1 MPPPGTTEAVPP
13 AADPLGGLA
22 PQADELP
29 RVESRI
35 ERLLREGA
43 RAQVQ
48 LGEVLNRARVR
59 ARSLALLQLAALL
72 AGALGLA
79 LCGGALLG
87 SVASAF
93 VARAAAALLF
103 CCGLAGIF
111 AFVRRAPLPRAAR
124 AARDPR
130 ALSRLLSSPEAGG
143 GLEILSSVELSRGE
157 PDGTSRELLALL
169 HVRAAARAVAV
180 DLRRALPLRSL
191 RAPAGALLAALVVI
205 AAAAALAPR
214 RLSLGL
220 LRLWGGE
227 AAQPLAELSPIAFD
241 LSLTYLYPQYTGLPP
256 RVEEGTAG
264 DLRGPRGTEVRL
276 SARAD
281 RDLTRAYAVVNG
293 AAVALSAEGPG
304 NRALSGSLTLLSS
317 GTWHL
322 RYTDAKGR
330 SIAEGPTR
338 PVEIQA
344 DQPPLAQVDDPKQIE
359 VEVDP
364 LAKVPLSWS
373 ASDDYGLSRVQL
385 VFQRA
390 GEAQQRIDLT
400 PPSTPGATPGGQAK
414 RQRGIYGWEMAP
426 LRLRA
431 GDKVSY
437 FIEALDNDAVDGP
450 QRGVSQTHVLKVF
463 SAAEHHREALL
474 KATQLWERLVALLAD
489 RLEEKPVPARGTEG
503 ALAWYGPL
511 AQKDR
516 DALALVSEMGRT
528 GREMLKDKL
537 SPKPVARALRYVQS
551 SLGPF
556 VQRTSIARAPLSRG
570 TLAREGSVR
579 LFGLAL
585 GNEARE
591 EEKDVLYLADLLD
604 KARIDDMQELSRE
617 LAQSRRELA
626 RLAEKLRR
634 APDAAA
640 KKELLAEVQ
649 RLRERVQELMQRMA
663 EMAKGI
669 RDEHLNEE
677 AVEAVQKEQD
687 LMSQLSDIQRKLQ
700 SGEVDAALKD
710 LDKLS
715 AQLEQLEKGLQ
726 EKASGR
732 SKREYA
738 EEGRKLKEAASQMSK
753 LKEREQALEKRTQKL
768 RRETREGAEKRFSE
782 KGGKELARKLLEK
795 VAQAKKAL
803 KEVDPKV
810 ASGLGMEESLEAAEG
825 RVSDLSRALEAGDYD
840 EALDQVQ
847 RGLRAVDGLQARL
860 SIEDQFAHRSPGFSR
875 DPGGVRRALKGA
887 SGAVAPLS
895 EVAAQL
901 RDALPREGQ
910 GLSPEAQREL
920 RAQQGEQR
928 AIKEGMQ
935 GVRDKLSEVGKKMP
949 IFGPAHE
956 QMLQEAQDG
965 MAQAEERLGQGEP
978 RGAQAGEAQALDKL
992 SQFEKAME
1000 EMAKGGKGG
1009 SAGSPMP
1016 MPWGEPQGQGDE
1028 PGDEEANDGET
1039 SKERV
1044 EIPDAESSR
1053 GPQEFRKNLLDAMK
1067 QKAPDKYQE
1076 RVKQYYEELVK

>member
-1 MPPPGTTEAVPP
+1 MPPPGTTEAVRA

-22 PQADELP
+22 PQPDEP
-29 RVESRI
+29 RRPAESRVEQ
-35 ERLLREGA
+35 LLREGA
-43 RAQVQ
+43 LAEAQV
-48 LGEVLNRARVR
+48 GEVLARARVR
-59 ARSLALLQLAALL
+59 ARWLALLQLAALL
-72 AGALGLA
+72 LGSLGLA

-87 SVASAF
+87 SVASAL

-103 CCGLAGIF
+103 GCGLAGIA
-111 AFVRRAPLPRAAR
+111 AFVRRAPIPRAAR
-124 AARDPR
+124 PGRDARP
-130 ALSRLLSSPEAGG
+130 LSRLLSSPEAGG

-169 HVRAAARAVAV
+169 HLRAAARASVV

-191 RAPAGALLAALVVI
+191 RGPAGALAAALLVV
-205 AAAAALAPR
+205 AVAAALAPR

-256 RVEEGTAG
+256 RVEQGTAG

-281 RDLTRAYAVVNG
+281 RDLAHAYAVING
-293 AAVALSAEGPG
+293 SAIALAAEGPG
-304 NRALSGSLTLLSS
+304 NRALSGTLSLAAS

-344 DQPPLAQVDDPKQIE
+344 DQPPQAQVDDPRQIE

-364 LAKVPLSWS
+364 QAKVPLSWS

-390 GEAQQRIDLT
+390 GEAEERVDLT
-400 PPSTPGATPGGQAK
+400 PPPAPGAQAK
-414 RQRGIYGWEMAP
+414 RLRGTYGWEMAP

-431 GDKVSY
+431 GDKISY
-437 FIEALDNDAVDGP
+437 FIEARDNDAVDGP

-463 SAAEHHREALL
+463 SAAEHHRDALL

-489 RLEEKPVPARGTEG
+489 RLEEKPVPAREAEG
-503 ALAWYGPL
+503 ALGWYGPL

-516 DALALVSEMGRT
+516 EALALVSEMGKT

-537 SPKPVARALRYVQS
+537 SPRPVARALRYVQS

-556 VQRTSIARAPLSRG
+556 VQRTSIARAPLSRA
-570 TLAREGSVR
+570 TTVREGSVR
-579 LFGLAL
+579 LFGIALA
-585 GNEARE
+585 NETRE

-604 KARIDDMQELSRE
+604 KARLDDMQELSRE

-626 RLAEKLRR
+626 RIAEKLRK
-634 APDAAA
+634 APDAEA

-663 EMAKGI
+663 EMARGI

-700 SGEVDAALKD
+700 SGEVDAALKE

-726 EKASGR
+726 DKASAR
-732 SKREYA
+732 SGREYA

-768 RRETREGAEKRFSE
+768 RRESRSEAERRFAQ
-782 KGGKELARKLLEK
+782 KGGKELAQKLLEK

-803 KEVDPKV
+803 KEVDPRV

-825 RVSDLSRALEAGDYD
+825 RVSDLSRALETGDFD

-847 RGLRAVDGLQARL
+847 RGLRAVDALQARL
-860 SIEDQFAHRSPGFSR
+860 SIEDQFAHRSPAFSR
-875 DPGGVRRALKGA
+875 DPAGVRRALKGA
-887 SGAVAPLS
+887 SGAAAPLS

-901 RDALPREGQ
+901 RNALPREGQ
-910 GLSPEAQREL
+910 GLSPAAQREL
-920 RAQQGEQR
+920 REQQGEQR

-992 SQFEKAME
+992 SQFEKAMQ

-1009 SAGSPMP
+1009 AGSPMP

-1028 PGDEEANDGET
+1028 PGGEEGDDGTT
-1039 SKERV
+1039 SKEHV